1 MQGVE
6 ETTTWG
12 RHVASAGTHVTGHVS
27 LPFPQTL
34 PDWVNPPR
42 NLPSESNHPIHPIH
56 DQLTLPK
63 RTSSAPRVGY
73 GLSLVD
79 HGHEPIARR
88 SCDHHDASSPPRSSS
103 PCSSRLRGPAHHDD
117 GCLPPPPPF
126 LRLGRSLPP
135 HPSVR
140 RFSYPTGCLTDPI
153 ASISSSSAVPMAST
167 LPLPRHP

>member
-1 MQGVE
+1 VQGVE

-12 RHVASAGTHVTGHVS
+12 RLRASAGTHVTGHVS

-42 NLPSESNHPIHPIH
+42 NLPSESNHPSNPRPAYSI
-56 DQLTLPK
+56 Q

-79 HGHEPIARR
+79 DGHEPIARR

-103 PCSSRLRGPAHHDD
+103 PCSSRLRGPAHRDD
-117 GCLPPPPPF
+117 GCLPPPLF
-126 LRLGRSLPP
+126 LRLGWSLPLR
-135 HPSVR
+135 PSVH
-140 RFSYPTGCLTDPI
+140 RFSYPTGSLTDPI

-167 LPLPRHP
+167 LPLPQHP